1 MKISTRL
8 IARLA
13 AGAAVLAFTQQANG
27 AAQQEQQQQQKP
39 KDVRPSK
46 GAVKALSELQAAV
59 KSKDAAQIQAKVAAA
74 QAVLSTN
81 EDRYILAQLQLQAAA
96 DVNDKPAAM
105 AAMDAML
112 ASGFLTPAEAAPVYK
127 NLSELR
133 FGAKQYD
140 QAATLLEKR
149 LQLNPSD
156 MDAIALLVETRNA
169 QGRGAEAVATL
180 QRGIQLQSAG
190 GRKPD
195 EAWMR
200 RAAALAYTAKL
211 PNATEL
217 ARQWVTAYP
226 SPISWQS
233 SIGIYRNLN
242 RPDAES
248 VIDLMRLMRATGAMI
263 EPADFAIY
271 LETLNLQSN
280 FIEAQTALEKARQSG
295 KFDASNADLKEAAAV
310 IDSKP
315 KVTAADL
322 ATAAKSAPNGASL
335 LRIGDR
341 FYGLGDYAKAA
352 EIYKQAGAKGVE
364 ANLIN
369 ERVGVAL
376 AAAGDKAG
384 AIAAFKAVTGPRAGV
399 AQFWLLY
406 LQNQG

>member
-1 MKISTRL
+1 MKISTRF

-13 AGAAVLAFTQQANG
+13 AGAAILAFTQQAN
-27 AAQQEQQQQQKP
+27 AAPAQQQQQKA

-46 GAVKALSELQAAV
+46 GAMKALGELQAAV
-59 KSKDAAQIQAKVAAA
+59 KAKDAAQIKAKIAAA
-74 QAVLSTN
+74 QPVVSTN
-81 EDRYILAQLQLQAAA
+81 EDRYVLAQLQLQAAA

-112 ASGFLTPAEAAPVYK
+112 ATGILTPAEAAPVLK

-133 FGAKQYD
+133 FGAKQFD
-140 QAATLLEKR
+140 QAATVLEKR
-149 LQLNPSD
+149 LQLNPGD

-169 QGRGAEAVATL
+169 QGRSAEAVSVL

-195 EAWMR
+195 EAWLR

-211 PNATEL
+211 PNAAEL

-226 SPISWQS
+226 SATSWQN
-233 SIGIYRNLN
+233 SIAIYRNLS

-248 VIDLMRLMRATGAMI
+248 VIDLMRLMRATGAMT
-263 EPADFAIY
+263 EASDFALY
-271 LETLNLQSN
+271 LETLNAQSN
-280 FIEAQTALEKARQSG
+280 FIEAQSALEKARASG
-295 KFDASNADLKEAAAV
+295 KFNASDPQLKEAAAA
-310 IDSKP
+310 IDAKP
-315 KVTAADL
+315 KVTASEL
-322 ATAAKSAPNGASL
+322 AAASKSAPSGASL

-341 FYGLGDYAKAA
+341 YYGLGDYAKAV
-352 EIYKQAGAKGVE
+352 ETYKLAGTKGVE
-364 ANLIN
+364 ANLVN

-384 AIAAFKAVTGPRAGV
+384 ATAAFKSVTGARAGV
-399 AQFWLLY
+399 AQFWLLF